1 MRKEATGAE
10 TTTPRYGLVRT
21 AECLPQQECGAQI
34 AWRTFFRKRKL
45 HVNTVRRPYRNK
57 RRGVL
62 TFEWILL
69 ITVLVIGIVGGV
81 SAVRDAVISE
91 LGDVAGAAIAVDQS
105 YSVTSVTLEGESQP
119 LGTEFGFD
127 DPDAA
132 FAEDRKDDSPTDRQT
147 VGVCGNGEE
156 Q

>member
-1 MRKEATGAE
+1 MA
-10 TTTPRYGLVRT
+10 TPRYGI
-21 AECLPQQECGAQI
+21 CPLPRRSSAAGVWGTDRVAD
-34 AWRTFFRKRKL
+34 FLKRKL
-45 HVNTVRRPYRNK
+45 HVNTARRPYRNK

-119 LGTEFGFD
+119 LGTEFRFD
-127 DPDAA
+127 DPDAV
-132 FAEDRKDDSPTDRQT
+132 FAEDRKDDSRRIGKPWALWQW
-147 VGVCGNGEE
+147 
-156 Q
+156 